1 MLKVIIEKKYKLLEE
16 NNMKKTLK
24 VVLVFLGIMSIII
37 ANNIAIAATGKVN
50 DNNIRMRKEPNT
62 TSEIITNLYKNDEV
76 EVLEKTGDWYKIKYE
91 KKVGY
96 MRADLIN
103 ITSGTVTD
111 NTSNPTTQTQQTE
124 KTENEKPDQ
133 TEVQTTEK
141 KEYIVK
147 EDTNIKTYPVIYAR
161 NKVVI
166 KKGEKVEKIEELG
179 KWIKVKKDNNTGWI
193 LINEVE

>member
-1 MLKVIIEKKYKLLEE
+1 
-16 NNMKKTLK
+16 MKKTLK

-76 EVLEKTGDWYKIKYE
+76 EVLEKTGDWYKI
-91 KKVGY
+91 
-96 MRADLIN
+96 
-103 ITSGTVTD
+103 
-111 NTSNPTTQTQQTE
+111 QTQQTE
-124 KTENEKPDQ
+124 KTENEKPAQ

-141 KEYIVK
+141 KEYTVK

>member
-1 MLKVIIEKKYKLLEE
+1 
-16 NNMKKTLK
+16 MKKTLK
-24 VVLVFLGIMSIII
+24 VVLIFLGIMSIII

-50 DNNIRMRKEPNT
+50 DNNIRMRNEPNM

-111 NTSNPTTQTQQTE
+111 NTSKPTTQTQQTE
-124 KTENEKPDQ
+124 KPENEKPAQ
-133 TEVQTTEK
+133 TDGQTTEK

-147 EDTNIKTYPVIYAR
+147 EDTNIRTYPVIYAR
-161 NKVVI
+161 NKVVV

>member
-1 MLKVIIEKKYKLLEE
+1 
-16 NNMKKTLK
+16 MKKTLK

-111 NTSNPTTQTQQTE
+111 NTSKPITQTQQTE
-124 KTENEKPDQ
+124 KPENEKPDQ

>member
-1 MLKVIIEKKYKLLEE
+1 
-16 NNMKKTLK
+16 
-24 VVLVFLGIMSIII
+24 
-37 ANNIAIAATGKVN
+37 
-50 DNNIRMRKEPNT
+50 
-62 TSEIITNLYKNDEV
+62 
-76 EVLEKTGDWYKIKYE
+76 
-91 KKVGY
+91 

-111 NTSNPTTQTQQTE
+111 NTSKPITQTQQTE
-124 KTENEKPDQ
+124 KPENEKPAQ
-133 TEVQTTEK
+133 TDGQTTEK

-147 EDTNIKTYPVIYAR
+147 EDTNIRTYPVIYAR
-161 NKVVI
+161 NKVVV

>member
-1 MLKVIIEKKYKLLEE
+1 
-16 NNMKKTLK
+16 MKKTLK

-76 EVLEKTGDWYKIKYE
+76 EVLEKTEDWYKIKYE

-111 NTSNPTTQTQQTE
+111 NTSKPTTQTPQKTEKTE

-133 TEVQTTEK
+133 TEVQITEK

-147 EDTNIKTYPVIYAR
+147 EDTNIRTYPVIYAR
-161 NKVVI
+161 NKVVV